1 MVTKTVVTTLL
12 TLFFSFSYG
21 MRELFPEILRN
32 CPINECVQSNCPHF
46 KRRLEEYKQTRNND
60 ALNELK
66 DLICNEGEKARCCKK
81 QEKIT
86 ARTMTPRLSL
96 EQNVK
101 MIILCPVTM
110 IILFPVTASTTPGS
124 WSSWQ
129 SGEDLWFLSVHFK
142 QILSNIHSTSDWRHH
157 LISNHLLNFNLK

>member
-12 TLFFSFSYG
+12 TLFFPFSFG

-66 DLICNEGEKARCCKK
+66 DLICNEEEKALCCKK

-86 ARTMTPRLSL
+86 ARTTTPRPSL
-96 EQNVK
+96 EPSCGKSQRIPESVNK
-101 MIILCPVTM
+101 HKKDILKDAGQGQR
-110 IILFPVTASTTPGS
+110 L
-124 WSSWQ
+124 Q
-129 SGEDLWFLSVHFK
+129 L
-142 QILSNIHSTSDWRHH
+142 R
-157 LISNHLLNFNLK
+157 LNFDSS